1 MRINKITLSNFR
13 QFEGKHVID
22 FSTHGEKSITLIK
35 GNNGSGKTTLIQAL
49 NFCFFGERL
58 TNLPEA
64 RRLLSFSLYKANKP
78 SSTMV
83 SVEFEHENN
92 KYSIN
97 RTRMHDFAGNSI
109 VVKKDQFEGFVTT
122 PKGTTSITEDRL
134 HDILPE
140 KVSYYFF
147 FDGER
152 IQNISDRVGRKQLS
166 ADIVRILGL
175 DLFSKTLGLLRGNK
189 LNTVE
194 SMVRAE
200 MVSNSKEVDEL
211 QERKL
216 ERTVTLEKE
225 QIVNEE
231 LVSQYERVSSEFSA
245 IQSELSEMEAVKTIH
260 NQRESKLRENK
271 NLRDQI
277 NSTEKEIIG
286 SLRESLPAYLA
297 SYYAIDIMN
306 LFRQLKIDNKDLPGI
321 NAAAID
327 AIIQKGECV
336 CGTPIKEGSKEKE
349 NLENWKNFLPPKN
362 LSSLIIEVKQNINNA
377 SSEAK
382 KVKVDVEEKYAKILR
397 LRDQIN
403 KNDQE
408 INDISKKIENSPDTS
423 QIEKTYNDLLKR
435 RDELKYKIGISDKTI
450 EDLTKIINNIDR
462 KLDEA
467 ISEMSGN
474 DLVKDKLNLIEITNE
489 IIKNQFEKKETEAR
503 NNLQRYVNEFY
514 PTIIQKDF
522 RIVFNEDYSFK
533 VFNSNHDE
541 VTETLSEGEKI
552 VTSFTFVGAL
562 IKTAMDQN
570 DEVFEFPIVMD
581 APFAKLDNEH
591 RRKVAKFIK
600 GLGNQV
606 VIITADSQWVGEI
619 ESELGDYIGSNYE
632 MRFDKDAERTSIDG
646 GVK

>member
-1 MRINKITLSNFR
+1 MRINKITLNNFR
-13 QFEGKHVID
+13 QFEGQHVID
-22 FSTHGEKSITLIK
+22 LSTHGEKTITLIK

-58 TNLPEA
+58 TNLPES
-64 RRLLSFSLYKANKP
+64 RRLLSFSFYKDNKP
-78 SSTMV
+78 STTMV
-83 SVEFEHENN
+83 SVEFEHDKN

-97 RTRMHDFAGNSI
+97 RTRTHDFSGNSI
-109 VVKKDQFEGFVTT
+109 VVKRDNFEGFVTT
-122 PKGTTSITEDRL
+122 PKGTTEISEERL

-175 DLFSKTLGLLRGNK
+175 DLFSKALGLLRGNK

-200 MVSNSKEVDEL
+200 MVSNSEEVDEL
-211 QERKL
+211 QDKKF

-225 QIVNEE
+225 QIKNEK
-231 LVSQYERVSSEFSA
+231 LVAEYEKISMDFEAIQQEFSA
-245 IQSELSEMEAVKTIH
+245 IENVKSIH
-260 NQRESKLRENK
+260 AQRESKLRENK
-271 NLRDQI
+271 NLNDQI
-277 NSTEKEIIG
+277 KSTEKEIIQ

-327 AIIQKGECV
+327 AIIAKEECV
-336 CGTPIKEGSKEKE
+336 CGTPVKEGSKEKS

-362 LSSLIIEVKQNINNA
+362 LSSLIIEVKQNINSA
-377 SSEAK
+377 GSEAK
-382 KVKVDVEEKYAKILR
+382 KVKGDVSEKYAKILR
-397 LRDQIN
+397 LRDQIS

-408 INDISKKIENSPDTS
+408 INNISKKIENSPDTS
-423 QIEKTYNDLLKR
+423 QIEKKYNDLLKR
-435 RDELKYKIGISDKTI
+435 RDELKYSIGISDKTI
-450 EDLTKIINNIDR
+450 DDLTRIISHIDR

-514 PTIIQKDF
+514 PSIIQKDF

-533 VFNSNHDE
+533 VFNSNNDE

-570 DEVFEFPIVMD
+570 EEVFEFPIVMD

-600 GLGNQV
+600 TLGNQV

-619 ESELGDYIGSNYE
+619 ESELGDYIGSHYE
-632 MRFDKDAERTSIDG
+632 MRFDKNAEKTSVEG
-646 GVK
+646 GIK

>member
-1 MRINKITLSNFR
+1 MRINKIILSNFR
-13 QFEGKHVID
+13 QFEGQHVID
-22 FSTHGEKSITLIK
+22 LSANGEKSITLIK

-58 TNLPEA
+58 TNLPDN

-78 SSTMV
+78 STTMV
-83 SVEFEHENN
+83 SVEFEHEKN

-97 RTRMHDFAGNSI
+97 RSRNHDYSGDNI
-109 VVKKDQFEGFVTT
+109 VVKKDVFEGFVTT
-122 PKGTTSITEDRL
+122 LKGTMEITEERL

-175 DLFSKTLGLLRGNK
+175 DLFSKSLGLLRGNK

-194 SMVRAE
+194 SMIRSE
-200 MVSNSKEVDEL
+200 MVSNSKEVEEL
-211 QERKL
+211 QEKKL
-216 ERTVTLEKE
+216 ERTLNLEKE
-225 QIVNEE
+225 LNKNDE
-231 LVSQYERVSSEFSA
+231 LVAKYEIVSQEFDLIQSEFST
-245 IQSELSEMEAVKTIH
+245 IENVKSIH
-260 NQRESKLRENK
+260 AEREGKLRENK
-271 NLRDQI
+271 NLNEQI
-277 NSTEKEIIG
+277 NSIKKEIVLQI
-286 SLRESLPAYLA
+286 RETLPAYLA
-297 SYYAIDIMN
+297 SYYAIDIMG
-306 LFRQLKIDNKDLPGI
+306 LFRQLKIENKDLPGI

-327 AIIQKGECV
+327 ALIKREECV
-336 CGTPIKEGSKEKE
+336 CGTPIKDGTNEKA
-349 NLENWKNFLPPKN
+349 NLENWKNYLPPKN

-382 KVKVDVEEKYAKILR
+382 KVKLDVEEKYAKILQ
-397 LRDQIN
+397 LRKQIS

-408 INDISKKIENSPDTS
+408 INSISKKIENSPDTS
-423 QIEKTYNDLLKR
+423 QIEKKYNELFKQ
-435 RDELKYKIGISDKTI
+435 RDELKYNIGISDKTI
-450 EDLTKIINNIDR
+450 DDLNKIISNIDR

-467 ISEMSGN
+467 ISEMAGN
-474 DLVKDKLNLIEITNE
+474 ELVKDKLDLLEITNE
-489 IIKNQFEKKETEAR
+489 IIKNQFEKKEVEAR
-503 NNLQRYVNEFY
+503 NNLQRYINEFY

-541 VTETLSEGEKI
+541 VTDTLSEGEKV

-570 DEVFEFPIVMD
+570 DDVFEFPIVMD

-619 ESELGDYIGSNYE
+619 ESELGNYIGSSYE
-632 MRFDKDAERTSIDG
+632 MKFDKELEKTVIAG
-646 GVK
+646 GAK

>member
-1 MRINKITLSNFR
+1 MRINKITLNNFR
-13 QFEGKHVID
+13 QFEGQHVID
-22 FSTHGEKSITLIK
+22 LSTHGEKTITLIK

-58 TNLPEA
+58 TNLPEP
-64 RRLLSFSLYKANKP
+64 RRLLSFSFYKDNKP
-78 SSTMV
+78 STTMV
-83 SVEFEHENN
+83 SVEFEHEKN

-97 RTRMHDFAGNSI
+97 RTRTHDFSGNSI
-109 VVKKDQFEGFVTT
+109 VVKRDNFEGFVTT
-122 PKGTTSITEDRL
+122 PKGTTEISEERL

-175 DLFSKTLGLLRGNK
+175 DLFSKALGLLRGNK

-200 MVSNSKEVDEL
+200 MVSNSEEVDEL
-211 QERKL
+211 QEKKF

-225 QIVNEE
+225 QIKNEK
-231 LVSQYERVSSEFSA
+231 LVAEYEKISLDFEAIQQEFSA
-245 IQSELSEMEAVKTIH
+245 IENVKTIH
-260 NQRESKLRENK
+260 AQRESKLRENK
-271 NLRDQI
+271 NLNDQI
-277 NSTEKEIIG
+277 KSTEKEIIQ

-327 AIIQKGECV
+327 AIIAKEECV
-336 CGTPIKEGSKEKE
+336 CGTPIKEGSKEKS

-362 LSSLIIEVKQNINNA
+362 LSSLIIEVKQNINSA
-377 SSEAK
+377 GSEAK
-382 KVKVDVEEKYAKILR
+382 KVKGDVSEKYAKILR
-397 LRDQIN
+397 LRDQIS

-408 INDISKKIENSPDTS
+408 INNISKKIENSPDTS
-423 QIEKTYNDLLKR
+423 QIEKKYNDLLKR
-435 RDELKYKIGISDKTI
+435 RDELKYNIGISDKTI
-450 EDLTKIINNIDR
+450 DDLTRIIRQIDR

-514 PTIIQKDF
+514 PSIIQKDF
-522 RIVFNEDYSFK
+522 RIVFNDDYSFK
-533 VFNSNHDE
+533 VFNNNNDE

-570 DEVFEFPIVMD
+570 EEVFEFPIVMD

-600 GLGNQV
+600 TLGNQV

-619 ESELGDYIGSNYE
+619 ESELGDYIGSHYE
-632 MRFDKDAERTSIDG
+632 MRFDKNAEKTTVEG
-646 GVK
+646 GIK

>member
-1 MRINKITLSNFR
+1 MRINKITLNNFR
-13 QFEGKHVID
+13 QFEGQHVID
-22 FSTHGEKSITLIK
+22 LSTHGEKTITLIK

-58 TNLPEA
+58 TNLPEP
-64 RRLLSFSLYKANKP
+64 RRLLSFSFYKDNKP
-78 SSTMV
+78 STTMV
-83 SVEFEHENN
+83 SVEFEHEKN

-97 RTRMHDFAGNSI
+97 RTRTHDFSGNSI
-109 VVKKDQFEGFVTT
+109 VVKRDNFEGFVTT
-122 PKGTTSITEDRL
+122 TKGTTEISEERL

-175 DLFSKTLGLLRGNK
+175 DLFSKALGLLRGNK

-200 MVSNSKEVDEL
+200 MVSNSEEVDEL
-211 QERKL
+211 QEKKF

-225 QIVNEE
+225 QIKNEK
-231 LVSQYERVSSEFSA
+231 LVAEYEKISLDFEAIQQEFSA
-245 IQSELSEMEAVKTIH
+245 IENVKSIH
-260 NQRESKLRENK
+260 AQRESKLRENK
-271 NLRDQI
+271 NLNDQI
-277 NSTEKEIIG
+277 KSTEKEIIQ

-327 AIIQKGECV
+327 AIIAKEECV
-336 CGTPIKEGSKEKE
+336 CGTPIKEGSKEKS

-362 LSSLIIEVKQNINNA
+362 LSSLIIEVKQNINSA
-377 SSEAK
+377 GSEAK
-382 KVKVDVEEKYAKILR
+382 KVKGDVSEKYAKILR
-397 LRDQIN
+397 LRDQIS

-408 INDISKKIENSPDTS
+408 INNISKKIENSPDTS
-423 QIEKTYNDLLKR
+423 QIEKKYNDLLKR
-435 RDELKYKIGISDKTI
+435 RDELKYNIGISDKTI
-450 EDLTKIINNIDR
+450 DDLTRIISHIDR

-514 PTIIQKDF
+514 PSIIQKDF

-533 VFNSNHDE
+533 VFNNNNDE

-570 DEVFEFPIVMD
+570 EEVFEFPIVMD

-600 GLGNQV
+600 TLGNQV

-619 ESELGDYIGSNYE
+619 ESELGDYIGSHYE
-632 MRFDKDAERTSIDG
+632 MRFDKNAEKTSVEG
-646 GVK
+646 GIK